1 MNKNQEQLESE
12 LAHLKEQVETF
23 PEKALF
29 IAEQC
34 QIQAQKMLFSP
45 GEIQALLLRSQCCW
59 FLKEF
64 RQGYKLA
71 RDAYRL
77 LMTIDTD
84 EWLPEILYLQGQHHW
99 GQKKFYSAQQAWIQ
113 SLEQAAL
120 LNNHH
125 ILVDSLVGIAN
136 IWRET
141 ERLPLATSTHQLAA
155 DIANQMRLPG
165 KELEAQLLLAWDY
178 YLDNRYVDMLS
189 ILDSA
194 RDLLKH
200 QSNDIALAKIWD
212 FRALA
217 LLGLERYED
226 AEAAT
231 NKVHQLA
238 VSHDMTWMKAHS
250 YVRQARLALL
260 KKETEQAAMYLDKA
274 QIAATNSEDKEIIS
288 QIFFQKS
295 QVAEQQGKFDV
306 ALEAFVEYKKHSLIQ
321 LKEHTQKI
329 SFDNAQD
336 SRAQLEKR
344 SRKIINRIRGQFE
357 YDSNNPLTHLVSET
371 FWWEQLVL
379 FKSELNH
386 SPYAIVLLY
395 HSNNAYLDTCTEI
408 IHSLA
413 TEHDYISRLSSDY
426 LALLVAEN
434 SGESERIYHAINT
447 MLSVYPWERKSLDST
462 DKVTVSLHD
471 ILTFPF
477 TLEQLEQN
485 RPMALQSTGQK

>member
-12 LAHLKEQVETF
+12 LVHLKEQVEDF
-23 PEKALF
+23 PEKTLF

-34 QIQAQKMLFSP
+34 QIQAQKMLFP
-45 GEIQALLLRSQCCW
+45 QGEIQALLIRSHCCW

-77 LMTIDTD
+77 LMTLETD
-84 EWLPEILYLQGQHHW
+84 EWLPQILYLQGQHHW

-113 SLEQAAL
+113 SLEQATL
-120 LNNHH
+120 SNDHH
-125 ILVDSLVGIAN
+125 ILVDSLIGIAN

-141 ERLPLATSTHQLAA
+141 ERLSLATSTHQLAA
-155 DIANQMRLPG
+155 DIANQVRLPFR
-165 KELEAQLLLAWDY
+165 ELDARLLVARDY

-189 ILDSA
+189 TLDSA

-200 QSNDIALAKIWD
+200 HTNDIALAKIWD

-217 LLGLERYED
+217 LLGLERYQD

-231 NKVHQLA
+231 HKVHQLA
-238 VSHDMTWMKAHS
+238 VSHDMTWMKAHT

-260 KKETEQAAMYLDKA
+260 KQETEQAAMYLDKA

-288 QIFFQKS
+288 QIYFQKS
-295 QVAEQQGKFDV
+295 QLAEQQGKFDV
-306 ALEAFVEYKKHSLIQ
+306 ALEAFIEYKKHSLVQ

-357 YDSNNPLTHLVSET
+357 YDSHNPLTHLVSET

-386 SPYAIVLLY
+386 SPYAIVLL
-395 HSNNAYLDTCTEI
+395 HHKNSVYLDTCTEI

-413 TEHDYISRLSSDY
+413 TEHDYISRLSSEY
-426 LALLVAEN
+426 LALLVTEN
-434 SGESERIYHAINT
+434 HCDSERVYNAICT
-447 MLSVYPWERKSLDST
+447 TLDAYPWERKSLNSK
-462 DKVTVSLHD
+462 DKVMVSLHD

-477 TLEQLEQN
+477 TLDQLEQHQPTA
-485 RPMALQSTGQK
+485 RKSTGQQ